1 MRYLVY
7 CILKAPGVDGGSLAG
22 VMGKPVCF
30 VAAQGLVAA
39 VSEAASLENTPPVD
53 ELLVYSRV
61 VEELFC
67 KQAVVPLRYGC
78 FLEGETE
85 IRRILEEG
93 ADRYGALL
101 NTVEGCVEMGIRLL
115 FPTSA
120 VPPASPQQE
129 TKPLNGGS
137 YLEQRRAHYQ
147 MRDADTRQYQSF
159 IDDYVQAFAGLHSR
173 YRTETATRDG
183 AIVLSLYF
191 LVSRTDVDWFRETF
205 RQVTAQ
211 EGVKTLISGPW
222 PPYNFV
228 CQELV
233 EEIHE

>member
-7 CILKAPGVDGGSLAG
+7 CILKAPGVNGESTAG
-22 VMGKPVCF
+22 VMGKTVYF
-30 VAAQGLVAA
+30 VTAQGLAAA

-61 VEELFC
+61 VEELFF

-78 FLEGETE
+78 FLEGQSEV
-85 IRRILEEG
+85 RRILEEG
-93 ADRYGALL
+93 ADRYGTLL
-101 NTVEGCVEMGIRLL
+101 NTVEGCVEMGIKLL
-115 FPTSA
+115 FPKSA
-120 VPPASPQQE
+120 AIPSPSPQE
-129 TKPLNGGS
+129 AKSVNGGG

-147 MRDADTRQYQSF
+147 MQEADTRQYQSL
-159 IDDYVQAFAGLHSR
+159 IDGYVQAFAGLYSR
-173 YRTETATRDG
+173 HRTETATRDG

-191 LVSRTDVDWFRETF
+191 LVSRNNIDRFRETF
-205 RQVTAQ
+205 RPVVEQ

-228 CQELV
+228 CPEFG
-233 EEIHE
+233 ERSP

>member
-7 CILKAPGVDGGSLAG
+7 CILKAPGVNDGLTVG
-22 VMGKPVCF
+22 VLGKPVSF
-30 VAAQGLVAA
+30 VIAQGLVAA
-39 VSEAASLENTPPVD
+39 VSEAASLEKTPPVD

-61 VEELFC
+61 VEELFG

-78 FLEGETE
+78 FMEGQSEV
-85 IRRILEEG
+85 RRILEEG

-115 FPTSA
+115 FPKSA
-120 VPPASPQQE
+120 GPPAVFQQE
-129 TKPLNGGS
+129 TKSLNGGS
-137 YLEQRRAHYQ
+137 YLEQRRAHYHMQ
-147 MRDADTRQYQSF
+147 EADTRQYQSL
-159 IDDYVQAFAGLHSR
+159 IDCYVQAFAGLSSR
-173 YRTETATRDG
+173 HRTETATREG

-191 LVSRTDVDWFRETF
+191 LVLRNHVDRFRETF
-205 RQVTAQ
+205 QQMAGQ

-228 CQELV
+228 CPELG
-233 EEIHE
+233 EGSP